1 MVNCYFDETSFQL
14 IFSCGH
20 PSKMLEHLV
29 KIQKIFNKLKVILG
43 DQLTVIFSFQ
53 PKNPQI
59 VPQSGLA
66 DEDFFS
72 LGTKLLADEDNY
84 LVRREGGP

>member
-1 MVNCYFDETSFQL
+1 
-14 IFSCGH
+14 
-20 PSKMLEHLV
+20 MLEHLD

-66 DEDFFS
+66 DEDFLS
-72 LGTKLLADEDNY
+72 LGTKLLRIKTIILFSAKADLESKIRFPQIF
-84 LVRREGGP
+84 LTVMLPIRLQ